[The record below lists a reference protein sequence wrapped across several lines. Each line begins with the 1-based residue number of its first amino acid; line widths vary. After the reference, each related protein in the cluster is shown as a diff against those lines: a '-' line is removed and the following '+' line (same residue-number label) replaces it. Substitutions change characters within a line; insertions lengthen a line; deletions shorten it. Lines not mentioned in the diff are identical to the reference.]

1 MKEQTQDAGND
12 RELPLPELAGKTVGT
27 VEVVASGDEDAPG
40 AVDSYV
46 VLNFT
51 DGSTLYAGDEPT
63 AYRAIPGT
71 PAVPD
76 ARAALLGLVRYIAS
90 DISPVYRVELPI
102 DLHAQ
107 IRLVL
112 GDDFY
117 SEVVR
122 DGDVPDVAL
131 GPDPDDAF
139 AASPE
144 EIAEAA
150 ETAYMAEDYGFAAFR
165 RIAKFLLDKG
175 HSAYE
180 AEAILRSK
188 HLRWADDSQGRGVGR
203 KTTSA
208 AFIRYYEASQTN
220 WQTVARTLAAE
231 SSLTLRDEA

>member
-76 ARAALLGLVRYIAS
+76 ARAALLALTRYLGS
-90 DISPVYRVELPI
+90 DEQPYRIELPI

-107 IRLVL
+107 VRLVL

-117 SEVVR
+117 R
-122 DGDVPDVAL
+122 DVEQAVPDIAL
-131 GPDPDDAF
+131 GPESDEAF
-139 AASPE
+139 AYSPR

-150 ETAYMAEDYGFAAFR
+150 ETSYMAEDYGPDGFR
-165 RIAKFLLDKG
+165 RVARFLLAQG

-188 HLRWADDSQGRGVGR
+188 HMRWADDSQGRGIGR

-208 AFIRYYEASQTN
+208 AFIRYYEASRTD
-220 WQTVARTLAAE
+220 WTTEARTLAAE